1 MIKIMRS
8 VFLMIVFLIS
18 NLHAL
23 EPGIK
28 SIGLG
33 NAYNAVADDNSAIEL
48 NPGGMAQVKHYEID
62 VNYLISDYS
71 QQWRFAVLDS
81 VSSSLA
87 MGLVY
92 SQISFKDGAQNPA
105 FGEIG
110 VLSLNR
116 AQDTTIA
123 LGSGSDYLFA
133 GVNASYQKIKE
144 TPRDYFW
151 TFSAGTII
159 KPVPQLLNLSFTI
172 YNFATAGADNHT
184 IRQRWSAGAST
195 FVQYILASVEWSK
208 MKDSNDIWSVGIE
221 GYLPQQ
227 IILRSG
233 YFRGKTAQEEGY
245 GAGISWRV
253 QQLALNYSFQK
264 RHNDKLNS
272 ISVSIYLF

>member
-1 MIKIMRS
+1 MRCGI
-8 VFLMIVFLIS
+8 FLLILLAIS
-18 NLHAL
+18 NLNAL
-23 EPGIK
+23 EPGVRP
-28 SIGLG
+28 IGLG

-48 NPGGMAQVKHYEID
+48 NPGGLAQVKHYEID
-62 VNYLISDYS
+62 VNYLFSDYS

-87 MGLVY
+87 MGLSY
-92 SQISFKDGAQNPA
+92 DQINFKEGAQNLA
-105 FGEIG
+105 FGELG
-110 VLSLNR
+110 VPSLNR

-172 YNFATAGADNHT
+172 YNFATAGADNH
-184 IRQRWSAGAST
+184 RLKQRWSAGAST

-208 MKDSNDIWSVGIE
+208 MKESNDLWSVGIE
-221 GYLPQQ
+221 GYLPRQ
-227 IILRSG
+227 IVLRSG

-245 GAGISWRV
+245 GAGLSWRV

-264 RHNDKLNS
+264 RYNDKVN
-272 ISVSIYLF
+272 SVSISIFLF